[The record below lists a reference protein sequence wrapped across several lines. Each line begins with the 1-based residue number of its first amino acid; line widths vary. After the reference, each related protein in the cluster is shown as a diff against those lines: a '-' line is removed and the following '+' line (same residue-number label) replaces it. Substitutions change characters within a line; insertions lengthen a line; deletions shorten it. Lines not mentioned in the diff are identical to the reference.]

1 MNAKIYTTKGSL
13 PLTIEG
19 SSLKAINFDLK
30 IPSAQI
36 KSGLLLAALNT
47 KGQTNITENKVTR
60 DHTEVM
66 LQSFGANIEIN
77 KIGSKK
83 TIKIIGQK
91 ELISNNIDVPND
103 LSSSS
108 FFIVSAL
115 IN

>member
-1 MNAKIYTTKGSL
+1 MNAKIFTTKGSL

-19 SSLKAINFDLK
+19 NNLKAVNFDLK

-83 TIKIIGQK
+83 KRGRESISSFLHAIT
-91 ELISNNIDVPND
+91 LYPISNK
-103 LSSSS
+103 
-108 FFIVSAL
+108 
-115 IN
+115 